1 MSTVYSIE
9 HTDPNVPGFIIN
21 PSQLNGP
28 NGSAANSS
36 LSLHGTGRL
45 KYGEAI
51 NENFLHLLEN
61 FASNERSMPLIF
73 SIQSASNNGAQ
84 GTHFI
89 EIFDNKTN
97 VFIPSYEFQIIGSSG
112 AINDNN
118 YTTISSTYNQPTNLT
133 TIIFEEILVDDQ
145 AAFLGNVSYSII
157 EPDPLYLKPPYNIG
171 QTWFNKTDGVLYI
184 YKDLSGTGILQWD
197 YAGRLGLTIEPP
209 LVPNDGDLWYDP
221 VIDQLK
227 IFKNNTWN
235 SVADRYIL
243 KSGDTI
249 DSNAIIA
256 FGTHLILNEG
266 AGDSSINPDI
276 RSTSNLLLTS
286 FDSSIVTIDGNNTT
300 SGDFVV
306 SKGAQTYP
314 GATDLFRIEND
325 GTIHTDILNYE
336 TLVTDPNDI
345 PNKTYLDNAISD
357 LSDLIGLSYILNTGG
372 SMTGDFILTMNTA
385 TTGNKIQF
393 ETSHSDNS
401 YIYKY
406 EPSIDQSQ
414 LRISLSDNPNS
425 LTDYLDIGSDDGTW
439 NSVTRI
445 DTFGNIS
452 TEGIITSNIPVGD
465 IVNNKH
471 VTTKEYVD
479 AEIINITGGDN
490 VAIVNPTIAKD
501 GDILV
506 TGSGATLEIFI
517 YGDNNWNKI
526 FPAVY
531 SA

>member
-61 FASNERSMPLIF
+61 FASHERLMPLAF
-73 SIQSASNNGAQ
+73 SIQSANNDGVQ

-89 EIFDNKTN
+89 EIFDNKIN
-97 VFIPSYEFQIIGSSG
+97 VFIPGYKFQITGSSG
-112 AINDNN
+112 TVNDNN
-118 YTTISSTYNQPTNLT
+118 YTTISSTYNQPNNLT
-133 TIIFEEILVDDQ
+133 TIIFEEILIDDQ
-145 AAFLGNVSYSII
+145 APFLGNVSYSII
-157 EPDPLYLKPPYNIG
+157 EPDPAYLKPPYNIG

-209 LVPNDGDLWYDP
+209 IIPNDGDLWYDP
-221 VIDQLK
+221 AIEQLK
-227 IFKNNTWN
+227 IYKNSTWN
-235 SVADRYIL
+235 SVADRYVL
-243 KSGDTI
+243 KSGDTV
-249 DSNAIIA
+249 DSDAIIS

-266 AGDSSINPDI
+266 AGDTTINPDI
-276 RSTSNLLLTS
+276 RSSDNLLLNSTN
-286 FDSSIVTIDGNNTT
+286 SSIIVIDGNNDNT
-300 SGDFVV
+300 GDFII
-306 SKGAQTYP
+306 SKGSQTYP
-314 GATDLFRIEND
+314 SVLNLFRIEND
-325 GTIHTDILNYE
+325 GTIHTDITNYE
-336 TLVTDPNDI
+336 NLVTDPNDI
-345 PNKTYLDNAISD
+345 PNKVYLDNAIAD
-357 LSDLIGLSYILNTGG
+357 LANTSGLSYILNTGG
-372 SMTGDFILTMNTA
+372 NMTGDFVLTMNTA

-393 ETSHSDNS
+393 ETGHSDNS

-406 EPSIDQSQ
+406 EPLLDQSQ
-414 LRISLSDNPNS
+414 LRISLSNNPNS

-452 TEGIITSNIPVGD
+452 TDGIITSNIPVGNIIND
-465 IVNNKH
+465 KH

-479 AEIINITGGDN
+479 AEIINITGGN
-490 VAIVNPTIAKD
+490 SVSSVNPVTPNS
-501 GDILV
+501 GDIRIN
-506 TGSGATLEIFI
+506 GSGASLEIFI
-517 YGDNNWNKI
+517 YGDNTWNKI